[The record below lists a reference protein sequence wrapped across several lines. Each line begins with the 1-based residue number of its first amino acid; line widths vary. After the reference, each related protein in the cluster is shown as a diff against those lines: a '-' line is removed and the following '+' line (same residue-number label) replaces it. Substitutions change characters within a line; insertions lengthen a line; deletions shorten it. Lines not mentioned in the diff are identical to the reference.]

1 VLHVAPTTSSKR
13 PSVKRRA
20 TLPILI
26 LRPTGSQSSTRYPRP
41 AGLGPPARRGTGF
54 RKAASRSLGLS
65 LGVVPFDVIAAGGST
80 VVGQVLVGLRG
91 LARRALQMTPDP
103 LVEIYLPN
111 LPPYQGEN
119 APLQWLHAAARNV
132 GQRNAK
138 RVGGTDQALG
148 AIVKVW
154 LETDKRW
161 RQVQWQGW
169 KDERNLLVDE
179 EYPIVHTT
187 REFSPAITLL
197 ARTIPYRVRL
207 MVRYG
212 RGTSPFADFEL
223 TVPSD
228 PHENMTLKAVASG

>member
-1 VLHVAPTTSSKR
+1 
-13 PSVKRRA
+13 
-20 TLPILI
+20 
-26 LRPTGSQSSTRYPRP
+26 
-41 AGLGPPARRGTGF
+41 
-54 RKAASRSLGLS
+54 
-65 LGVVPFDVIAAGGST
+65 
-80 VVGQVLVGLRG
+80 
-91 LARRALQMTPDP
+91 MTPDP

-179 EYPIVHTT
+179 EHPIPLFARYTGKERPFHFLKSRSGELNVYLDYNLCYLTDVHTT
-187 REFSPAITLL
+187 REFNPALTLP

-212 RGTSPFADFEL
+212 RGTSPITDFEL
-223 TVPSD
+223 AVPSD
-228 PHENMTLKAVASG
+228 PDEDMTLKAVASG